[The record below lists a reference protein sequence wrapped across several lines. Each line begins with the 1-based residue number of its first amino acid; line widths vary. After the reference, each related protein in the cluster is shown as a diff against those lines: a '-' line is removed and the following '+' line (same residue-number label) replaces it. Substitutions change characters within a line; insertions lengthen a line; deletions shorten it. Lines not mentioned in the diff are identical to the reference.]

1 MSIRWSSRMR
11 QDRPAPPVVV
21 ENGWKVVAA
30 LAALGG
36 TVGLLSLAFTDVVRP
51 GASTVA
57 YLVVVSLALAL
68 ALVISVRRRLGPLVV
83 LLAVLGGDAGY
94 LAVYL
99 CVVDA
104 RLDAAPLML
113 LFPTLV
119 GGLYLTGR
127 GLTAHL
133 LALPVLVAIVLHV
146 EGAPV
151 VPWLV
156 RVTVSTSM
164 LVGAGLIVFLLA
176 GRARTLLSSSQRL
189 VYRDPLSG
197 LLNRRGLDVGSQ
209 LLRDRAIEQ
218 ERKLAAYAIDID
230 HFKRINDSYG
240 HAAGDNVLSVV
251 AEAIDRSTDPA
262 GLASRVGGEEF
273 VVLDAVTG
281 MDDVTLAANRIR
293 RSVAEAVRDECP
305 QWPVTISIGTA
316 VLDPTRRF
324 TNNEVVRTLIVHAD
338 RALYAAKNAGRN
350 RVVHHGDV
358 GGQDQTFP
366 PTR

>member
-1 MSIRWSSRMR
+1 MSIRWSSRLR
-11 QDRPAPPVVV
+11 QDRPAPPVIV
-21 ENGWKVVAA
+21 ENGWKVVAL

-36 TVGLLSLAFTDVVRP
+36 TVGLLSVAFTDVVRP
-51 GASTVA
+51 GVYTAV
-57 YLVVVSLALAL
+57 YVVVVSLAVVLAL
-68 ALVISVRRRLGPLVV
+68 AISVRRRLGPVVV
-83 LLAVLGGDAGY
+83 LLAVLGGDCAY
-94 LAVYL
+94 LACFV
-99 CVVDA
+99 CVIDGQ
-104 RLDAAPLML
+104 LDAAPLML

-127 GLTAHL
+127 GLAAHL
-133 LALPVLVAIVLHV
+133 VALPVLVAIALHV
-146 EGAPV
+146 DGTPI

-164 LVGAGLIVFLLA
+164 LVGAGLIVFRLA
-176 GRARTLLSSSQRL
+176 GRARSLLSHSQHL

-209 LLRDRAIEQ
+209 LLRDRAIEE

-230 HFKRINDSYG
+230 HFKRINDSFG
-240 HAAGDNVLSVV
+240 HAAGDNVLTVV
-251 AEAIDRSTDPA
+251 AQAIDRSTDA
-262 GLASRVGGEEF
+262 SGLASRVGGEEF
-273 VVLDAVTG
+273 IVLDAISG
-281 MDDVTLAANRIR
+281 LDDVTLGANRIR
-293 RSVAEAVRDECP
+293 RNVSDAVRHECP

-358 GGQDQTFP
+358 GGQG
-366 PTR
+366 

>member
-1 MSIRWSSRMR
+1 
-11 QDRPAPPVVV
+11 
-21 ENGWKVVAA
+21 
-30 LAALGG
+30 
-36 TVGLLSLAFTDVVRP
+36 VVRP
-51 GASTVA
+51 GGYTVV
-57 YLVVVSLALAL
+57 YVVVVSLALAL
-68 ALVISVRRRLGPLVV
+68 ALAISVRRRLGPVVV
-83 LLAVLGGDAGY
+83 LLAVLGGDAAY
-94 LAVYL
+94 LACSL

-133 LALPVLVAIVLHV
+133 VALPVLVAVALHV
-146 EGAPV
+146 DGEPL

-164 LVGAGLIVFLLA
+164 LVGGGLIVFLLA
-176 GRARTLLSSSQRL
+176 GRARTLLSHSQRL
-189 VYRDPLSG
+189 VFRDPLSG
-197 LLNRRGLDVGSQ
+197 LLNRRGLDVGSE
-209 LLRDRAIEQ
+209 LLRERAIAEEQ
-218 ERKLAAYAIDID
+218 KLAAYAIDID

-251 AEAIDRSTDPA
+251 AQAIDRSTDPT

-273 VVLDAVTG
+273 VVLGAIAG
-281 MDDVTLAANRIR
+281 LDDVTLAANRIR
-293 RSVAEAVRDECP
+293 RSVADAVRHECP

-316 VLDPTRRF
+316 VLDPTRRV

-358 GGQDQTFP
+358 GGGEGLPP